1 MSRLSGK
8 ASGGIRLRPLRVRAA
23 QTSAAR
29 WETALRRLSLRTGPG
44 EIIRFILPQKS
55 SRLLG
60 DGPRLC
66 GIRIPVEAWFFR
78 ILILGKSKKK
88 NRKW

>member
-1 MSRLSGK
+1 M
-8 ASGGIRLRPLRVRAA
+8 RVRAA

-29 WETALRRLSLRTGPG
+29 WETALRRLSLPDRPG
-44 EIIRFILPQKS
+44 EIIRFILPKKS

-66 GIRIPVEAWFFR
+66 GIRIPVEAWLFR
-78 ILILGKSKKK
+78 ILILGKSKEKEQEVVT
-88 NRKW
+88 NAG

>member
-1 MSRLSGK
+1 VLIAGK
-8 ASGGIRLRPLRVRAA
+8 ALLLIALAADAGLQKRYPRAA
-23 QTSAAR
+23 PAESA
-29 WETALRRLSLRTGPG
+29 GPG

-66 GIRIPVEAWFFR
+66 GIRIPVEAWLFR
-78 ILILGKSKKK
+78 ILILGKSKEKEQEVVT
-88 NRKW
+88 NAG